1 MKDWS
6 DHSAQ
11 KHQAEETVIICLRL
25 RSGRCKAPNYK
36 WDVTYKTNLMME
48 TPLKSHSNGCGLITP
63 LHHLFIL
70 FQAYFYTWYIFWPG
84 NNIILVIIKE
94 SFKKKISGYNY
105 MLSKMANNWF
115 GCRFWQLTLHCWVD
129 GEPSVANEQK
139 KRAFSRVPVVV
150 PLPRLHHTCSGPS
163 IIASSV
169 CSAGVL

>member
-36 WDVTYKTNLMME
+36 WDVTYRTNLMMA
-48 TPLKSHSNGCGLITP
+48 TPLKSHSNGCGLIIP
-63 LHHLFIL
+63 LHHLFFL
-70 FQAYFYTWYIFWPG
+70 FQACFYTWYTF
-84 NNIILVIIKE
+84 ILITIKE
-94 SFKKKISGYNY
+94 SFKKRISGYNS

-115 GCRFWQLTLHCWVD
+115 GCSFWQLTLHCWVD
-129 GEPSVANEQK
+129 GEPSVANEQT
-139 KRAFSRVPVVV
+139 KRAFSTVPVVV
-150 PLPRLHHTCSGPS
+150 PHTRLHHTCSGPS
-163 IIASSV
+163 IIACSV